1 MLVSAAVISAMAAVQ
16 HESSGE
22 SVRST
27 YATQTEDPGDHQH
40 LHGDEGELASSI
52 AVDGA
57 PGALPESSDGDR
69 QVFVNSDMVAA
80 TKTTGQQRAL
90 VVVLEAD
97 GMPPM
102 ARDAWQTASGAAAEE
117 IRIAS
122 RGLLTI
128 AVDMFPDVVRVT
140 TPTCENWSTIATEAL
155 AAVRQQTSLEQY
167 RFVMFGLP
175 PRTSSC
181 SWGGKGSRPGHNTW
195 NWGSQTGSVGKG
207 IIAHEWGHNV
217 GLRHLN
223 STRCV
228 RDGGGV
234 QQLVAADRNSTNCV
248 LTEYG
253 GPYSVMGKSDA
264 TGRTGSALTF
274 FERAQAGWLFD
285 GEETYPASGSH
296 SLYFDGKP
304 TLMWVQNAAGEVYA
318 LEYVRGKAP
327 EYSWTIYD
335 PISSA
340 WISPSTRSHS
350 GLLVHHVR
358 SIQNTGWYESS
369 FARRV
374 DVEATT
380 LDMNPS
386 TSHSLDSALGPGE
399 SFVDPAGGLEISVF
413 SVDASKVD
421 FRLSVS
427 QPLKTPAV
435 TGATVSR
442 SATLG
447 EARVSWTA
455 GAFPAPQT
463 FVVEV
468 TRSPDF
474 SSPSL
479 LSTEVSSSSTNITI
493 PGAEYLSTY
502 YVRVTPNSGAGR
514 GAASATSELKWLPP
528 VPARVPD
535 LRVNYDVRP
544 GIANVSWGKVDAVS
558 PVTHYEVHV
567 AREDWTTEYVVGVNG
582 LSARL
587 SIPNLEFGRKYLV
600 HVKAVNAGGV
610 GVTGSAYELQWT
622 KPAVPTNPLSFS
634 ASAGTTPGQFT
645 ATWTALAEWQLVDNY
660 EIDVATTP
668 DFAPG
673 TVVSTVGATGTSVG
687 VVFNAQLGTTYY
699 VRVSGVNMS
708 GKGAASVVRQ
718 IRWNA
723 VTATTTTTVPATT
736 TTTVPASTTTTVP
749 ASTTTVASTGSRP
762 TVKCV
767 RGGRTRS
774 FVGTVCPA
782 KWKRA

>member
-1 MLVSAAVISAMAAVQ
+1 VTRLPGRLGLILASAAVISAMAVAQ
-16 HESSGE
+16 HESSGG
-22 SVRST
+22 SVRSNS
-27 YATQTEDPGDHQH
+27 ATRTDVLGGHVHRHVNES
-40 LHGDEGELASSI
+40 ELAPSI
-52 AVDGA
+52 TDDG
-57 PGALPESSDGDR
+57 PSGVLPERAGNDR
-69 QVFVNSDMVAA
+69 QVLTNSDMVAA

-97 GMPPM
+97 GMQPM
-102 ARDAWQTASGAAAEE
+102 ARDAWQTASVAAAEE

-140 TPTCENWSTIATEAL
+140 TPTCDNSSTIATEAL
-155 AAVRQQTSLEQY
+155 AAVRQKTSLEQY

-181 SWGGKGSRPGHNTW
+181 SWGGLGSRPGHNTW

-207 IIAHEWGHNV
+207 LIAHEWGHNV

-228 RDGGGV
+228 RDGNGV
-234 QQLVAADRNSTNCV
+234 QQLVAAERNSTSCV

-253 GPYSVMGKSDA
+253 GPYSVMGNGDA

-285 GEETYPASGSH
+285 GEETFPASGSH

-304 TLMWVQNAAGEVYA
+304 ALMWVQNAAGEVYA
-318 LEYVRGKAP
+318 LEYVRGKVP
-327 EYSWTIYD
+327 EYSWTMYD
-335 PISSA
+335 PISRA
-340 WISPSTRSHS
+340 WISPATRSHA
-350 GLLVHHVR
+350 GLLVHHVQ
-358 SIQNTGWYESS
+358 SIQNTGWYETSY
-369 FARRV
+369 ARRV

-399 SFVDPAGGLEISVF
+399 TFVDPAGGLEISVF
-413 SVDASKVD
+413 AVDASKVD

-427 QPLKTPAV
+427 QPLKPPAV
-435 TGATVSR
+435 TGMTVSR

-468 TRSPDF
+468 SRSPDF
-474 SSPSL
+474 SSTSL
-479 LSTEVSSSSTNITI
+479 LNTEVSSSSANVTI

-514 GAASATSELKWLPP
+514 GATSAISELRWLPP

-535 LRVNYDVRP
+535 LRVTYEARP

-610 GVTGSAYELQWT
+610 GVAGSAYVLQWT
-622 KPAVPTNPLSFS
+622 KPAVPTSPLSFS
-634 ASAGTTPGQFT
+634 ANAGTTPGQFT
-645 ATWTALAEWQLVDNY
+645 ASWAALADWELVDNY
-660 EIDVATTP
+660 EIDVATTS

-673 TVVSTVGATGTSVG
+673 TVVSTVGVNGTSAG
-687 VVFNAQLGTTYY
+687 VVFEAQRGTTYF

-718 IRWNA
+718 VRWNA
-723 VTATTTTTVPATT
+723 VSATTAAGASSTV
-736 TTTVPASTTTTVP
+736 
-749 ASTTTVASTGSRP
+749 TTVASAGSRP

-767 RGGRTRS
+767 RGARIRT
-774 FVGTVCPA
+774 FAGTVCPA